1 MSYKTATYISLIFIA
16 LINIIYL
23 IESINLSNWAN
34 DSGYGPG
41 FYPLIL
47 SILLFILIV
56 LSFMKTYTNKNV
68 DEIYFKLISGFKKVT
83 PIIILIIVY
92 LMLWSYFDYFYILSF
107 FLIVGLIILK
117 KPTIIKNS
125 KELIISLIFASGY
138 LLILYLT
145 FNVLLS
151 FNL

>member
-23 IESINLSNWAN
+23 IESINLSNRAN

>member
-1 MSYKTATYISLIFIA
+1 MSYKTATYISLIFIG
-16 LINIIYL
+16 LINVMYL
-23 IESINLSNWAN
+23 IESINLSNWAD

-68 DEIYFKLISGFKKVT
+68 EGIYFKLISGFKKVA
-83 PIIILIIVY
+83 PIIMLIVVYLII
-92 LMLWSYFDYFYILSF
+92 WSYFDYFYILSF